1 MSSPRAPTVADP
13 TEPRRRARWQ
23 AAGALAISAVS
34 VVFAVISLLTVPSG
48 GDLLSTVAL
57 DLPAISFA
65 TAGAIL
71 VGRLPGNLI
80 GWLLLAGGLCF
91 ALGNGATGQV
101 SLGSASIPAACL
113 ARSGLP
119 G

>member
-1 MSSPRAPTVADP
+1 
-13 TEPRRRARWQ
+13 
-23 AAGALAISAVS
+23 VS

-48 GDLLSTVAL
+48 GDLLSTVGL

-80 GWLLLAGGLCF
+80 GWLLLAGGSVSHS
-91 ALGNGATGQV
+91 ATEPRV
-101 SLGSASIPAACL
+101 
-113 ARSGLP
+113 
-119 G
+119 